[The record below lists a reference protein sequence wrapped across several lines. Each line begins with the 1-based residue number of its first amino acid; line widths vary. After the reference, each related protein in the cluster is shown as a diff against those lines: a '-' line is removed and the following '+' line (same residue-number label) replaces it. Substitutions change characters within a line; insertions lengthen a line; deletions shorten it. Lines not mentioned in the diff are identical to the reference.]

1 MLFPELRGLLR
12 EDGNNW
18 VMLGMTLLSAVRY
31 LASTCSYTAVM
42 VRPSSFPS
50 DGSDLMIAAQVLIN
64 AMSPP
69 HLVPLSNGLAQ
80 SAVSLARFVGA
91 SFSFAFALSAAR

>member
-18 VMLGMTLLSAVRY
+18 VMLGMTLLSAIRY

-42 VRPSSFPS
+42 VSSLLFSSVRQRANEPS
-50 DGSDLMIAAQVLIN
+50 QVLIN

-80 SAVSLARFVGA
+80 SAVSLARFIGTPFRLA
-91 SFSFAFALSAAR
+91 